1 MKTRNLL
8 LIALLTASMFLTA
21 CQQKPGNVPADPVA
35 AVKIIADKQKE
46 VTTQHVDLTLNL
58 SIQATGLKTDPSNP
72 SASSAA
78 AFLKNFKANVTVGG
92 DIDTAKSNFSLS
104 GSADIG
110 ALTALLA
117 QGADKLTF
125 DLIKVDDTLY
135 SRTGTDKWTSTPAGA
150 KTSSTA
156 AVTSTQAMAQIAEV
170 IKKAAKAEKLGDESI
185 GGTNTYHYKVTLD
198 ALALIDQAL
207 AVAAADP
214 KATPPD
220 PKQVQQAKDL
230 LKDSVLEL
238 DMWVGQEDLYVR
250 QETLHINLNLKNIPD
265 NPGATVLVDFL
276 LKATFSNINKPVTIV
291 APQ

>member
-8 LIALLTASMFLTA
+8 LIALLTTSMFLTA
-21 CQQKPGNVPADPVA
+21 CQQKPSNVPADPVA

-46 VTTQHVDLTLNL
+46 VTTQHVDLTLTL
-58 SIQATGLKTDPSNP
+58 SIQADGIKTDPSNP
-72 SASSAA
+72 SVASAA

-92 DIDTAKSNFSLS
+92 DVDTAKSNFSLS

-125 DLIKVDDTLY
+125 DLIKVDDTMY
-135 SRTGTDKWTSTPAGA
+135 SRTGTDKWTSSPVA
-150 KTSSTA
+150 KT
-156 AVTSTQAMAQIAEV
+156 TSTTASVTATQATAQIAEV
-170 IKKAAKAEKLGDESI
+170 IKNAAKAEKLGDENI

-238 DMWVGQEDLYVR
+238 DMWVGQEDLYYR
-250 QETLHINLNLKNIPD
+250 QVTLHIKLDLKNIPE
-265 NPGATVLVDFL
+265 NPGATALVDLL
-276 LKATFSNINKPVTIV
+276 LKATFSNVNKPVNIV
-291 APQ
+291 PPQ